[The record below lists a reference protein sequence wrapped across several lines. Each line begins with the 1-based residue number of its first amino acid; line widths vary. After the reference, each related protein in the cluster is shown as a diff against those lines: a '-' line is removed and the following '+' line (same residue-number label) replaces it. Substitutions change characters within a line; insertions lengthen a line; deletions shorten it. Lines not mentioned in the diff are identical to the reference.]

1 MKVYVSKRDENV
13 TAKIIKENEKFKTVV
28 ILYLTGD
35 KAGQNNSITTSTL
48 KRWWKEVEVDD
59 IIPKVIEEE
68 KSKESS
74 IDVSVIAPKDAKTG
88 EPELELPSNFS
99 VTNIDS
105 VFDVSITKSN
115 SSYYRVKYNGNCIA
129 ELFVRKSFIYVCTKR
144 RVEGFEVVTKAYR
157 PYPEYHKVTSA
168 KSVNKILMEVK

>member
-13 TAKIIKENEKFKTVV
+13 TAKLDENYTNEQTV
-28 ILYLTGD
+28 ILDYLTGD
-35 KAGQNNSITTSTL
+35 KTGKNTCVTKATL